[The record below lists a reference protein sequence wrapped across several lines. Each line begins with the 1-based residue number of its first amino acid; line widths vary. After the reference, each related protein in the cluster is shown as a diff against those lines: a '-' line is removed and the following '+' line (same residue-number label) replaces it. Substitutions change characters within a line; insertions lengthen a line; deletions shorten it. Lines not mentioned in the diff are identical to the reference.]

1 VRGGNLRFF
10 VFMEV
15 IMTTSI
21 GTTSDANPV
30 STAFA
35 PRFALGQLYYTPGAQ
50 EVLQRYQINPLELL
64 KRHVSGDWG
73 ELCSEDAEAN
83 EEALTCGARLMSS
96 YVLSSPSG
104 DGDGDSDGD
113 NAVDSNNRT
122 LKPVKIWLIT
132 EADRSVTTLLL
143 PDEY

>member
-1 VRGGNLRFF
+1 
-10 VFMEV
+10 
-15 IMTTSI
+15 MTTSI
-21 GTTSDANPV
+21 GTTADASPV

-50 EVLQRYQINPLELL
+50 DVLLRYQINPFDLL
-64 KRHVSGDWG
+64 KRHVMGDWG
-73 ELCSEDAEAN
+73 DLCAEDVEAN

-96 YVLSSPSG
+96 YTLSSPNG
-104 DGDGDSDGD
+104 DGNSGSEHEFDGNHEGDGKP
-113 NAVDSNNRT
+113 
-122 LKPVKIWLIT
+122 LEPVKVWLIT

>member
-1 VRGGNLRFF
+1 
-10 VFMEV
+10 
-15 IMTTSI
+15 MTTSI
-21 GTTSDANPV
+21 GTTADASPV

-50 EVLQRYQINPLELL
+50 EVLQRYQISPFDLL
-64 KRHVSGDWG
+64 KRHVMGDWG
-73 ELCSEDAEAN
+73 ELCAEDVQAN

-96 YVLSSPSG
+96 YTLPSPNS
-104 DGDGDSDGD
+104 DSD
-113 NAVDSNNRT
+113 NTVDGNNQSDGST

-132 EADRSVTTLLL
+132 ESDRSVTTILL

>member
-1 VRGGNLRFF
+1 VYGGNIRFF
-10 VFMEV
+10 CFMEV

-21 GTTSDANPV
+21 GTIPDATPA

-35 PRFALGQLYYTPGAQ
+35 PRFALGELYYTLGAQ
-50 EVLQRYQINPLELL
+50 EVLQRYQISPLNLL

-96 YVLSSPSG
+96 YLLSSPSG
-104 DGDGDSDGD
+104 DGNSENELNGNNESDGK
-113 NAVDSNNRT
+113 A

-132 EADRSVTTLLL
+132 ESDRSVTTILL